1 MLTKK
6 SSLTLALAAAVALA
20 LSGCG
25 GAARGTRSM
34 SNSGS
39 MMPDDGS
46 TMTAGDQMTDD
57 DQTSP
62 PVTAQTRAEAVANQ
76 TVANYVADAIA
87 KAAEALPSAGSITQ
101 SSNVDSSN
109 ITTDQ
114 VEVTARYTQ
123 DDAGILQVR
132 NGTTWSIDSDEGN
145 FRQIL
150 DDTPPWYGAEFSKR
164 IEFGVLYV
172 DLYSDIDDDPT
183 EVTTGGTYAFTF
195 PGIQVGGQYVSQSSN
210 IHLPAVLD
218 GVNGRASCTGCSFVY
233 TTGQLQMTAGNM
245 TFTPSDGSAA
255 STLTAGTVTSTVPD
269 ADYLAGGVW
278 LIVPDDATSAAD
290 YVFGAFGNGSDR
302 FLQGNLAG
310 VEGTATYDGDATG
323 VYSEEDGRFHRH
335 RRTSMA
341 TSR

>member
-1 MLTKK
+1 M
-6 SSLTLALAAAVALA
+6 
-20 LSGCG
+20 
-25 GAARGTRSM
+25 
-34 SNSGS
+34 
-39 MMPDDGS
+39 
-46 TMTAGDQMTDD
+46 
-57 DQTSP
+57 
-62 PVTAQTRAEAVANQ
+62 
-76 TVANYVADAIA
+76 
-87 KAAEALPSAGSITQ
+87 
-101 SSNVDSSN
+101 
-109 ITTDQ
+109 
-114 VEVTARYTQ
+114 EVTARYTQ
-123 DDAGILQVR
+123 DAHILQVR
-132 NGTTWSIDSDEGN
+132 NGTTWSIDTDEGN

-150 DDTPPWYGAEFSKR
+150 DATPPWYGAELSKR

-172 DLYSDIDDDPT
+172 DLYSDIEDPT

-255 STLTAGTVTSTVPD
+255 STLTAETVTSTVPD

-323 VYSEEDGRFHRH
+323 VYSEETGGSTAIGYFDGDVTLTANFGTGNDLGTISGSITNFEVDGGSGRRQAESGNSQHRIAGQWLLQRFGHRLRRRAQLH
-335 RRTSMA
+335 RPLGRPVLRQRRIRQQTRIGRWDIRRTLH
-341 TSR
+341 